1 LITLS
6 FEGVREQD
14 SEYNIAPKKEGVTGG
29 RRKMCNKVVRD
40 MYLLLNII
48 CAIKRRRV
56 SQVKPVACT
65 GFESAKFYS

>member
-14 SEYNIAPKKEGVTGG
+14 SEYNIAPKKERVTEGQ
-29 RRKMCNKVVRD
+29 RKMRNKGVRD

-56 SQVKPVACT
+56 SHVRPVACT
-65 GFESAKFYS
+65 GLKSDKFYS